1 MATSL
6 EEAGWQGGGLAG
18 VGWGRPPWL
27 VLGSSPALSAPSP
40 PTNPEEGRA
49 HQVWRPHTLAAP
61 DWGGGFGTAGWP
73 GPGHLCRT
81 SWRSLEDVLRGVTS
95 GTLGVGV

>member
-1 MATSL
+1 MA
-6 EEAGWQGGGLAG
+6 GGGPAG
-18 VGWGRPPWL
+18 AGWGRHPPGWCW
-27 VLGSSPALSAPSP
+27 APPLPFQLQAP

-49 HQVWRPHTLAAP
+49 HQVWGPHTLTAL

-81 SWRSLEDVLRGVTS
+81 SWRSLEDVLRGLTS